1 MVPRATSAPA
11 GGPIST
17 DNTYQPGVCNIG
29 PAEIAKRRQ
38 SALLGLAVTLVT
50 LVLLIVLQAPP
61 PVRFILA
68 LPAAGTAIAFL
79 QVVLKFCVA
88 FGSLGVFNF
97 GEVGTVHHIADAA
110 ARSRDRWRAMRMI
123 LAGLAIGVIV
133 GILAVVLPL

>member
-1 MVPRATSAPA
+1 M
-11 GGPIST
+11 
-17 DNTYQPGVCNIG
+17 CNIG
-29 PAEIAKRRQ
+29 PAEIARRRQ
-38 SALLGLAVTLVT
+38 TALIGLALTLIT
-50 LVLLIVLQAPP
+50 LAVVIVLPVAP
-61 PVRFILA
+61 PVRFIVA

-79 QVVLKFCVA
+79 QVALKFCVA

-97 GEVGTVHHIADAA
+97 DQVGKVNRIEDAA